1 VLDGNI
7 GGISMGNTVMNA
19 QSINLNRFRATK
31 SGSTWTIEGLPGA
44 SNTGSTATP
53 SGAAPSATPTKTIA
67 STPNPS
73 ASPANQKYV
82 RDGSTTVLGWDAVTG
97 ADYYKVYY
105 DDFHPSACN
114 LDFGRPS
121 FCELLAEDVSD
132 TSYIHDSPDDEDN
145 YYWVVACNAGGCTDV
160 DSENPATFVDTRPA
174 ASPANQEYRRDGS
187 SAVVIWDPVERA
199 DFYKVYYDDFHPS
212 ACNLDFGRPSFC
224 ELLAEDVSDTSYIHD
239 SPDDRD
245 NYYWIVACNAGG
257 CTDVDSASPARLVD
271 SGSVQPPGDTTTPTA
286 TPEPSTEGKNLGPC
300 KAGMTLSRGDSCS
313 YTGGSHK
320 GSPKVTF
327 YVNDDGD
334 PCRRGGPI
342 RSSWLTVGE
351 LKMCTY
357 FEVDEAFG
365 SDLTISRS
373 SDGWTIDSAP

>member
-97 ADYYKVYY
+97 ADY
-105 DDFHPSACN
+105 
-114 LDFGRPS
+114 
-121 FCELLAEDVSD
+121 
-132 TSYIHDSPDDEDN
+132 
-145 YYWVVACNAGGCTDV
+145 
-160 DSENPATFVDTRPA
+160 
-174 ASPANQEYRRDGS
+174 
-187 SAVVIWDPVERA
+187 
-199 DFYKVYYDDFHPS
+199 YKVYYDDFHPS